1 MIGGYADFR
10 SKEDLIVNEDTVKVK
25 DGKWTNR
32 GREGTH
38 GSFRTRKAADAQRKA
53 MFANGYRE
61 GADAQAVRQARM
73 FRDID
78 SVLKGA
84 GVTVEGN
91 STNVDGLLF
100 TKEGYWFGGVNDYYN
115 YGTFRAKTAAAE
127 RKMTELARGFTKA
140 GFDVDRLPA
149 SGMHVGF
156 ATRTPGEV
164 DRAAKDD
171 LGRGGFMSDSLH
183 GVREG
188 LSADSG
194 SLDTLQHAKD
204 YFSKHPE
211 YKAEFSHF
219 RYDDG
224 SEVETTDVRSGGRTV
239 ARLEY
244 DPSTGKAVDDHG
256 ETRIMEGD
264 GGYGSAM
271 GFADRMFRKYGHPE
285 SAGVRLPGL
294 QDMNEWSDDEK
305 KEYKALMN
313 KARITRKDEGLDE
326 AKGSEVNK
334 YEDLLSNFLVETE
347 FDLLRFTNGTYGL
360 HDCQGANLGGIEGER
375 FRSAGEMLDR
385 MDIYINDYLLEDL
398 SEAAVNSEGFDA
410 SMLDKGDTDEN
421 DGIPYT
427 CEGWAD
433 AYNSP
438 EFMKA
443 NPQFAK
449 DYEYDL
455 QLADMIANHAG
466 DIDLAKV
473 ADYLGVQAD
482 DDPDAWASEK
492 EDECMKE
499 SEGAEPYSGDAK
511 KQAAYENAKG
521 CHGDD
526 RRKTESVHGRKRL
539 HENTS
544 NFHDDRRFPLLV
556 WYEYESLVDEA
567 QDELKDDWDAEWE
580 KKHGDEVQSEKDT
593 DDALDYI
600 NDHMEAKLNEMADG
614 VSIIDE
620 SEEAEL
626 RDDIDEF
633 VHKVKREPSE
643 DDSELDIGDEYD
655 FSISVRPGYFEGNQ
669 IALDVSPELPKKQ
682 VDETAAF
689 LNEMGKKYRLTR
701 LKTAYTFSNG
711 ETGYEVAKDEG
722 LGDFTEKDAKQYSE
736 DLNRALWNDDSG
748 RYFETSAVG
757 NRICATVNGNAD
769 YDHWYFED
777 FVKRYFASKGVRCT
791 VTESKQV
798 DECYG
803 DNYTSSYTIC
813 RIGKS
818 NGGK

>member
-10 SKEDLIVNEDTVKVK
+10 SMEDLIVNEDTVKVK

-32 GREGTH
+32 GREGSH
-38 GSFRTRKAADAQRKA
+38 GSFRTKKGADAQRKA

-91 STNVDGLLF
+91 STDVDGLLF
-100 TKEGYWFGGVNDYYN
+100 TKEGYWSGWFNDYYN

-127 RKMTELARGFTKA
+127 RKMAELARGFTKA
-140 GFDVDRLPA
+140 GFDVDRMPA
-149 SGMHVGF
+149 SGMSVGF
-156 ATRTPGEV
+156 ATRTPGEA

-271 GFADRMFRKYGHPE
+271 EFADRMFRKYGHPE
-285 SAGVRLPGL
+285 SSGVRLPGL
-294 QDMNEWSDDEK
+294 QDINEWSDDEK
-305 KEYKALMN
+305 KEYKRLMN

-326 AKGSEVNK
+326 AKGSKVNK
-334 YEDLLSNFLVETE
+334 YEDLFANFLVETE

-360 HDCQGANLGGIEGER
+360 YDVQGGNLGNIEGDR
-375 FRSAGEMLDR
+375 FKDAVEILDR
-385 MDIYINDYLLEDL
+385 MDVYINDYLLEDL

-449 DYEYDL
+449 DYGYDL
-455 QLADMIANHAG
+455 QLADMIANHAW

-473 ADYLGVQAD
+473 ADYLGVQAEE
-482 DDPDAWASEK
+482 DPDAK
-492 EDECMKE
+492 DESLKCGGHRKMKE
-499 SEGAEPYSGDAK
+499 S
-511 KQAAYENAKG
+511 
-521 CHGDD
+521 
-526 RRKTESVHGRKRL
+526 VHRGKRL

-544 NFHDDRRFPLLV
+544 NFHEDDRFPLLV
-556 WYEYESLVDEA
+556 WYEYDSLVNEA

-580 KKHGDEVQSEKDT
+580 KKHGDGVQSEKDT

-600 NDHMEAKLNEMADG
+600 NDHMDAKLKEMADG

-620 SEEAEL
+620 SEEASL
-626 RDDIDEF
+626 RNDIDEF

-655 FSISVRPGYFEGNQ
+655 FSISVRPGYFDGNQ
-669 IALDVSPELPKKQ
+669 IATDISPELPKRQ
-682 VDETAAF
+682 VEETVAF
-689 LNEMGKKYRLTR
+689 LNDMKKKYRLTQ
-701 LKTAYTFSNG
+701 LKTAYAFSNG
-711 ETGYEVAKDEG
+711 ETGYSKVDEG
-722 LGDFTEKDAKQYSE
+722 LGDFTEKDAKQYSD

-769 YDHWYFED
+769 YDHRYFED

-813 RIGKS
+813 RIGRS
-818 NGGK
+818 NGGNEGK

>member
-10 SKEDLIVNEDTVKVK
+10 SMEDLIVNEDTVKVK

-32 GREGTH
+32 GREGSH
-38 GSFRTRKAADAQRKA
+38 GSFRTKKGADAQRKA

-91 STNVDGLLF
+91 STDVDGLLF
-100 TKEGYWFGGVNDYYN
+100 TKEGYWSGWFNDYYN

-127 RKMTELARGFTKA
+127 RKMAELARGFTKA

-149 SGMHVGF
+149 SGMSVGF
-156 ATRTPGEV
+156 ATRTPGEA

-271 GFADRMFRKYGHPE
+271 EFADRMFRKYGHPE
-285 SAGVRLPGL
+285 SSGVRLPGL
-294 QDMNEWSDDEK
+294 QDINEWSDDEK
-305 KEYKALMN
+305 KEYKRLMN

-326 AKGSEVNK
+326 AKGSKVNK
-334 YEDLLSNFLVETE
+334 YEDLFANFLVETE

-360 HDCQGANLGGIEGER
+360 YDVQGGNLGNIEGDR
-375 FRSAGEMLDR
+375 FKDAVEILDR
-385 MDIYINDYLLEDL
+385 MDVYINDYLLEDL

-449 DYEYDL
+449 DYGYDL
-455 QLADMIANHAG
+455 QLADMIANHAW

-473 ADYLGVQAD
+473 ADYLGVQAEE
-482 DDPDAWASEK
+482 DPDAK
-492 EDECMKE
+492 DESLKCGGHRKMKE
-499 SEGAEPYSGDAK
+499 S
-511 KQAAYENAKG
+511 
-521 CHGDD
+521 
-526 RRKTESVHGRKRL
+526 VHRGKRL

-544 NFHDDRRFPLLV
+544 NFHEDDRFPLLV
-556 WYEYESLVDEA
+556 WYEYDSLVNEA

-580 KKHGDEVQSEKDT
+580 KKHGDGVQSEKDT

-600 NDHMEAKLNEMADG
+600 NDHMDAKLKEMADG

-620 SEEAEL
+620 SEEASL
-626 RDDIDEF
+626 RNDIDEF

-655 FSISVRPGYFEGNQ
+655 FSISVRPGYFDGNQ
-669 IALDVSPELPKKQ
+669 IATDISPELPKRQ
-682 VDETAAF
+682 VEETVAF
-689 LNEMGKKYRLTR
+689 LNDMKKKYRLTQ
-701 LKTAYTFSNG
+701 LKTAYAFSNG
-711 ETGYEVAKDEG
+711 ETGYSKVDEG
-722 LGDFTEKDAKQYSE
+722 LGDFTEKDAKQYSD

-769 YDHWYFED
+769 YDHRYFED

-813 RIGKS
+813 RIGRS
-818 NGGK
+818 NGGNEGK